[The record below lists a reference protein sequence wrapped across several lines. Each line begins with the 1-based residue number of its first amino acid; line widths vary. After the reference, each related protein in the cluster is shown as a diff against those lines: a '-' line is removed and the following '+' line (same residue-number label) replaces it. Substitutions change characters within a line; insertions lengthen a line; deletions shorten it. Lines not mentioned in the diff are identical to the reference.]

1 MMTRWLFTVAALGPC
16 LGLGLSTAHAAVDP
30 PADCP
35 PGEWFCGA
43 GSPPEVPPP
52 PASSAPEDAEADGAE
67 ETPDSWLDDDEDAR
81 SDSAKTRAEDDE
93 FGMDVRTYPAQVDSE
108 GEHLGLHRDGL
119 SPWSVN
125 LRLEGAVLG
134 QSRRRAG
141 DSGLGGLGA
150 SLRYEVTPVLTLDLG
165 LDSIL
170 GTDYNG
176 YDRNEFTASF
186 SSLLYFNPDQLIRM
200 YAILGLNTT
209 AARVSVEADDQS
221 WGYFGAHAG
230 LGLDFAVDR
239 KVALNVDLIGFVRGR
254 TDDRAAREPE
264 FTDAFGRV
272 TNTSG
277 GGLFRGGIS
286 LFW

>member
-1 MMTRWLFTVAALGPC
+1 MQTRGLFTLAASVSS
-16 LGLGLSTAHAAVDP
+16 LGLWLSSAQAADP

-35 PGEWFCGA
+35 PGEWFCGRVAEPA
-43 GSPPEVPPP
+43 GPPPEESPPDDADADTSEE
-52 PASSAPEDAEADGAE
+52 SS
-67 ETPDSWLDDDEDAR
+67 DSWVDEGDGR
-81 SDSAKTRAEDDE
+81 SDSARSGAEDDD
-93 FGMDVRTYPAQVDSE
+93 GRVDVRTYPED
-108 GEHLGLHRDGL
+108 GEPEQFGLRRDGL

-125 LRLEGAVLG
+125 LRLEGALLG
-134 QSRRRAG
+134 QSRRSSG

-186 SSLLYFNPDQLIRM
+186 SSLLYFNPDQLIRT

-209 AARVSVEADDQS
+209 AARVSVEGEDQS

-239 KVALNVDLIGFVRGR
+239 KVALNIDLIGFIRGR
-254 TDDRAAREPE
+254 TDERAAREPE
-264 FTDAFGRV
+264 FNDGFGRV
-272 TNTSG
+272 TNTAG

-286 LFW
+286 LYW